1 LGTEEK
7 AWAQDPERLL
17 ASLREH
23 QALLLRLSELQRAI
37 VERHEVQEV
46 LQAVADGAAELL
58 STEVACLRLLDPDD
72 PSWTNLTCAV
82 GSSEAMVA
90 RGRHQ
95 PLDSGLFGRAVRE
108 GRLLVADS
116 VTGRPAPEEGRE
128 FGAEG
133 VAVAMVAPVYSG
145 GQVAGSIGVAS
156 RDAGRAFPQR
166 DRDVLLSLAEHA
178 SLALNHARAV
188 EEAKHEALHDS
199 LTTLPNRQLFY
210 DRLDHA
216 LARAGRSGTP
226 VGILF
231 CDLDGFKTINDSLG
245 HDEGDRLLVAVARRI
260 AASLRPADT
269 VARLGGDEFGVLL
282 EELRQ
287 PGDAARAARRLLQTL
302 ESPFE
307 VGGREVYLSASV
319 GIAAGTGKP
328 ETLMRNADLAMYR
341 AKSRGKGRYAAFEPG
356 MHTAIVERL
365 ELEVDLKRAIEREE
379 LVLHYQPIARMATGE
394 IAAMEA
400 LVRWRHPTRG
410 LVRPGRFVP
419 LAEESGQIQALGRW
433 VLRTACH
440 QAALWRAKYPAFREP
455 GLQMGV
461 NISGAQLREPRFA
474 DDVAEA
480 LLASQLEPSAL
491 TLEITESVLM
501 EDSEVAVERLQEL
514 KELGV
519 DLAIDDFG
527 IGYSSLRYLRRF
539 PLDNLKIEKSF
550 VDGIGGPGEEP
561 ALLEAI
567 VDLARIFGLMVV
579 AEGIERPDQRDRLL
593 ALGCDFGQGH
603 LFSEPVPAAETDGLL
618 LSAGLLGDP
627 ADGAE
632 VEEAPP
638 SAEPPAGEPNVE
650 DRGV

>member
-1 LGTEEK
+1 VLS
-7 AWAQDPERLL
+7 A
-17 ASLREH
+17 LREH
-23 QALLLRLSELQRAI
+23 QALLARLSELQRAI
-37 VERHEVQEV
+37 VDRREVHEVLE
-46 LQAVADGAAELL
+46 AVAAGAAELL
-58 STEVACLRLLDPDD
+58 SSEIAALRLLDPDD
-72 PSWTNLTCAV
+72 PSWTNLICSV
-82 GSSEAMVA
+82 GASEAMLA
-90 RGRHQ
+90 PGRHRRV
-95 PLDSGLFGRAVRE
+95 DSGLFGRALRE
-108 GRLLVADS
+108 GRLLIADG
-116 VTGRPAPEEGRE
+116 TTERPSPEESTD
-128 FGAEG
+128 FAAEG
-133 VAVAMVAPVYSG
+133 VAAAIVAPVYSG
-145 GQVAGSIGVAS
+145 GEVAGSIGVAS
-156 RDAGRAFPQR
+156 RDPSRAYGER
-166 DRDVLLSLAEHA
+166 ERDVLLSLAEHA

-199 LTTLPNRQLFY
+199 LTELPNRQLFY

-216 LARAGRSGTP
+216 LARAGRTGTP
-226 VGILF
+226 VGVLF

-287 PGDAARAARRLLQTL
+287 PGDSARAARRLLQTL

-379 LVLHYQPIARMATGE
+379 LVLHYQPIARMSTGE
-394 IAAMEA
+394 VAAMEA

-440 QAALWRAKYPAFREP
+440 QAALWRAKYPAFSEP

-514 KELGV
+514 KQLGV

-593 ALGCDFGQGH
+593 DLGCDFGQGH
-603 LFSEPVPAAETDGLL
+603 LFSPPVPAAETDALL
-618 LSAGLLGDP
+618 LSTGLLGSP
-627 ADGAE
+627 A
-632 VEEAPP
+632 EAPP
-638 SAEPPAGEPNVE
+638 AEPDAGSPAPDDQLTTKPDVE
-650 DRGV
+650 DRGI